1 MNKTF
6 YILGIVFSVVFFIVI
21 AYYID
26 EVNSARYADLS
37 NALNSYDPYGY
48 SSYYSY
54 SDSSSDITSEA
65 GIVSALFILFFIAA
79 DILGLL
85 KIKTR
90 TIKVV
95 GIIGLSLSGLFLLWA
110 IVMLGSPGAISFDEA
125 GAGFWL
131 YALIMLAF
139 SITGLIQSIVFSKRK
154 SGGGNTSNDL
164 LDS

>member
-21 AYYID
+21 AYYVE
-26 EVNSARYADLS
+26 EVNSYD
-37 NALNSYDPYGY
+37 SYSY

-54 SDSSSDITSEA
+54 DSSTGITSEA
-65 GIVSALFILFFIAA
+65 GIISVLFILFFIAM

-90 TIKVV
+90 TIKVLS
-95 GIIGLSLSGLFLLWA
+95 IIGLSLSGLFLLWA
-110 IVMLGSPGAISFDEA
+110 IAMLSDPGAISFDEA
-125 GAGFWL
+125 GPGFWL
-131 YALIMLAF
+131 YALITLAF
-139 SITGLIQSIVFSKRK
+139 SITGLIQSIQFAKKKR
-154 SGGGNTSNDL
+154 GGGNTSNDL